1 MRPPPH
7 LARWLL
13 LLPFVLLAALL
24 LAYAV
29 FTRHVPWEVPAH
41 HRPPEA
47 WTHPSVP
54 GQGGLW
60 VKALGVSGYEVSD
73 GSTTLLLDPTP
84 TRPAPFELLAGP
96 LHPDEALGAA
106 WCPRADALLV
116 NHAHHDHAL
125 DVPAIARRTGA
136 LVVGSQNLVNLALSR
151 GVPGARTRA
160 VHGGEDFTVG
170 TFRVRVRK
178 GRHTH
183 IAGMSNPMSGVIPP
197 DAGPLWFWQYALD
210 DALGYHLES
219 TTNGAKL
226 WFHPTSTWAPGELE
240 GLEAETLVVGVTGEP
255 QTVEKVR
262 GLMSESRAR
271 RVLPTHFDNFFQP
284 LSRGLALMPGLDLDA
299 ARSLFLAEAP
309 GVEWGV
315 VPAGERVFLPR

>member
-1 MRPPPH
+1 MRLH
-7 LARWLL
+7 SRLARWLL
-13 LLPFVLLAALL
+13 LLPPALLAALL

-29 FTRHVPWEVPAH
+29 YTRHVPWEVPAH
-41 HRPPEA
+41 HRPPRE
-47 WTHPSVP
+47 WTHPSVA

-60 VKALGVSGYEVSD
+60 VRALGVSGYEVSD

-84 TRPAPFELLAGP
+84 TRPPPFALLAGP
-96 LHPDEALGAA
+96 LQPDEQLGAA

-136 LVVGSQNLVNLALSR
+136 LVVGTQNVVNLARSR
-151 GVPGARTRA
+151 GVPEARTRA
-160 VHGGEDFTVG
+160 VRHGDDFTVG
-170 TFRVRVRK
+170 TFRVRVR
-178 GRHTH
+178 GSRHTH
-183 IAGMSNPMSGVIPP
+183 IAGVSNPMSGVIPP

-210 DALGYHLES
+210 GALGYHLES
-219 TTNGAKL
+219 TVTGAKM
-226 WFHPTSTWAPGELE
+226 WFHPTSTWSPGELA

-255 QTVEKVR
+255 QTAEKVR
-262 GLMSESRAR
+262 GLLSESRAR

-284 LSRGLALMPGLDLDA
+284 LARGLALMPGLDLDA
-299 ARSLFLAEAP
+299 ARGLFLAEAP

-315 VPAGERVFLPR
+315 VPAGERAFLPR